1 WGATVNKPDLVDIYV
16 LDINPDN
23 ENQYRLDNA
32 WVDLS
37 IKPAAIRVKLI
48 GNLYWTVNEDRFYS
62 EHGPV
67 LRTDH
72 GDYAIRYAGQ
82 GEIRQVD
89 QWLAMNK
96 ASSLSEW
103 EDAMDQLAISS
114 FNFVAADSGGNIG
127 FYHNSQSPMRAD
139 GFNWQQY
146 LPGDRSDL
154 IWDSYLPFE
163 QLPQVVNPTSGYVLS
178 VNQSPFRVTAPADN
192 QLRSDFSETFG
203 FPTRMTNRA
212 TRGLELFEAHGQISD
227 ADFKAIKFDN
237 HYAKQSRAMIYLK
250 DVFNI
255 DYSTNDKYQQAQ
267 TLLRNWNLSTDQ
279 SSTGAA
285 LGICSIS
292 EEWKAEQAGSAPP
305 AVRGEFE
312 KCVDQLHAEFG
323 RADVAWGEVNRIIR
337 GSQNLPLNGGP
348 DVLRAIYGTG
358 LEDDG
363 HLTAVA
369 GDGLFIFAS
378 WAADGTQTIESIHQY
393 GSSTLDASAEHY
405 GDQMPLFV
413 SEQMKPTFFSTEA
426 LAENTKRIYTP

>member
-1 WGATVNKPDLVDIYV
+1 
-16 LDINPDN
+16 
-23 ENQYRLDNA
+23 
-32 WVDLS
+32 
-37 IKPAAIRVKLI
+37 
-48 GNLYWTVNEDRFYS
+48 
-62 EHGPV
+62 
-67 LRTDH
+67 
-72 GDYAIRYAGQ
+72 
-82 GEIRQVD
+82 
-89 QWLAMNK
+89 
-96 ASSLSEW
+96 
-103 EDAMDQLAISS
+103 
-114 FNFVAADSGGNIG
+114 
-127 FYHNSQSPMRAD
+127 
-139 GFNWQQY
+139 
-146 LPGDRSDL
+146 
-154 IWDSYLPFE
+154 
-163 QLPQVVNPTSGYVLS
+163 
-178 VNQSPFRVTAPADN
+178 
-192 QLRSDFSETFG
+192 
-203 FPTRMTNRA
+203 
-212 TRGLELFEAHGQISD
+212 LELFEAHGQISD